1 MATKA
6 KTISARAIAIAAIG
20 SLALGGAQVVAPAGS
35 VLAAGAGTAVAQE
48 ALKPGVTTAD
58 VKYLGIFD
66 KDGKKVTG
74 PFESTRYNN
83 ANNTSGTVLGGD
95 SGYEIR
101 GEFSL
106 ANANP
111 GDVLRLSPA
120 TTFNFPDGSEGTTSH
135 GGLRIYQT
143 SEWSDVVHDG
153 VVIGQ
158 YRTVRSGS
166 IELKFSDAI
175 SDVKSGSVTLAA
187 PAMVWDFYISP
198 EKNGYEGDIWD
209 GKGFSNYVEG
219 TTTARA
225 TAIPKGGTAETNT
238 VGSVGTTRFATVTS
252 SSVKNL
258 INAYEDSALVV
269 DNENFTVRR
278 PSTVVYL
285 PAGANGTITLTPD
298 VDRDRSAD
306 WYFTDNLR
314 LEPYVQVYG
323 KSGSDGEYENDNMS
337 YEDAQKAFPGLKITA
352 EQTNR
357 GVVITTEGI
366 PENVKPHVKIRPGEG
381 SNSISNGTYV
391 ENASLY
397 YGGEF
402 TGTING
408 EAATRT
414 IGNVL
419 TVMAAIPGQ
428 PSVAGLENVKR
439 TGDLSGSIAGQPA
452 GLGVDGSVAPVGG
465 TKQTFQFFIK
475 NTGDAPLVA
484 PIVTLPNGKQQSIKN
499 VAIAPNGTGSFSV
512 DYDVPAGNGALNFDV
527 SLSRAA
533 LSPSNTVSFRYS
545 NASQSDSV
553 PDSFGYPSDKPVK
566 VEQDKTVKSPAPK
579 GAPKDTKYRI
589 DRTANPNLTWA
600 TVDPN
605 TGVVTLSPSA
615 NVVPGNYE
623 VPVEATFPDGSK
635 RTINLPVVVTG
646 VNPADRVKDLENEV
660 ADLEKQLADEKA
672 KSNADR
678 EKIAKLEAEL
688 KAAKD
693 ALKVAQDAA
702 KAAQDTANNAQ
713 DTANQALKDLAK
725 ERERVND
732 LTKRA
737 NQTEKDLKDARERVA
752 ALEKENDAQQKQI
765 DQARKD
771 VKALQDQAKQLRAD
785 LTAAEKRVATLEA
798 ENKKQQGQIDALVK
812 ENKTQQSQIDALKK
826 QNGEQQKQI
835 DGLKA
840 GLRDANKKIT
850 ALETDLALTKI
861 ELAEVSGR
869 LAEVEDRL
877 NTGLGKCVGTIGGS
891 LAALV
896 PAVILASQFTGGT
909 NIPQVDNSIAQFQRQ
924 LGMFNPQLAQ
934 VVDQNR
940 GAIAAGLAGLG
951 LLSLVLLPGTCGD
964 ASLGEAAVEPLS
976 SARAERKAA
985 RENGDGGSSIKV
997 GADVA
1002 AGEGA
1007 GSSEQ

>member
-1 MATKA
+1 M
-6 KTISARAIAIAAIG
+6 
-20 SLALGGAQVVAPAGS
+20 
-35 VLAAGAGTAVAQE
+35 
-48 ALKPGVTTAD
+48 
-58 VKYLGIFD
+58 
-66 KDGKKVTG
+66 
-74 PFESTRYNN
+74 
-83 ANNTSGTVLGGD
+83 
-95 SGYEIR
+95 
-101 GEFSL
+101 
-106 ANANP
+106 
-111 GDVLRLSPA
+111 
-120 TTFNFPDGSEGTTSH
+120 
-135 GGLRIYQT
+135 
-143 SEWSDVVHDG
+143 
-153 VVIGQ
+153 
-158 YRTVRSGS
+158 
-166 IELKFSDAI
+166 
-175 SDVKSGSVTLAA
+175 
-187 PAMVWDFYISP
+187 
-198 EKNGYEGDIWD
+198 
-209 GKGFSNYVEG
+209 
-219 TTTARA
+219 
-225 TAIPKGGTAETNT
+225 
-238 VGSVGTTRFATVTS
+238 RFLTVTS
-252 SSVKNL
+252 SSTKNS
-258 INAYEDSALVV
+258 NRAYESNAIIV

-278 PSTVVYL
+278 TDTTL
-285 PAGANGTITLTPD
+285 EMPAGANGTLVVNPN
-298 VDRDRSAD
+298 VDHPRGAD
-306 WYFTDNLR
+306 WYLADDIV
-314 LEPYVQVYG
+314 LEPRVEVYG
-323 KSGSDGEYENDNMS
+323 KAGTDEEYESSRIS
-337 YEDAQKAFPGLKITA
+337 YEDAQKQFPGLKIEATK
-352 EQTNR
+352 TGR
-357 GVVITTEGI
+357 GITITTANV
-366 PENVKPHVKIRPGEG
+366 PENVKPCVQVKPGPSG
-381 SNSISNGTYV
+381 TVGYGTYV
-391 ENASLY
+391 EGGSMFY
-397 YGGEF
+397 VGEF
-402 TGTING
+402 NGTVNG
-408 EAATRT
+408 EQVKRT
-414 IGNVL
+414 VSNNVGS
-419 TVMAAIPGQ
+419 MAAIPGQ
-428 PSVAGLENVKR
+428 PSVAGLENAKR
-439 TGDLSGSIAGQPA
+439 TGDLSGSIAGQPT

-484 PIVTLPNGKQQSIKN
+484 PIVTLPNGKQQAIKN

-527 SLSRAA
+527 SLSRAT
-533 LSPSNTVSFRYS
+533 LSPSNTVTFRYS
-545 NASQSDSV
+545 AASQSDSV
-553 PDSFGYPSDKPVK
+553 PDSFGYPSDKPVT
-566 VEQDKTVKSPAPK
+566 VEQDKTVTSPAPK

-635 RTINLPVVVTG
+635 RTINLPVLVTG
-646 VNPADRVKDLENEV
+646 VDPADRVKGLEDEV
-660 ADLEKQLADEKA
+660 ANLEKQLADEKA

-678 EKIAKLEAEL
+678 EKIAGLEKQL
-688 KAAKD
+688 QDAKD
-693 ALKVAQDAA
+693 ALK
-702 KAAQDTANNAQ
+702 AAQDSANNAQ
-713 DTANQALKDLAK
+713 KTANQALKDLAA
-725 ERERVND
+725 ERERVDD

-737 NQTEKDLKDARERVA
+737 DKAEKDLKDARERVA
-752 ALEKENDAQQKQI
+752 ALEKENAAQQKQI

-771 VKALQDQAKQLRAD
+771 VNALQDQAKKLRTD
-785 LTAAEKRVATLEA
+785 LEAAKKRVTALE
-798 ENKKQQGQIDALVK
+798 EQNKKQQGQIDALVK

-826 QNGEQQKQI
+826 QNKDQQKQI

-896 PAVILASQFTGGT
+896 PAVLLASQFTGGT

-976 SARAERKAA
+976 SELAARKAA
-985 RENGDGGSSIKV
+985 RENGEGGSSLKV

-1007 GSSEQ
+1007 TGSSEQNQ

>member
-6 KTISARAIAIAAIG
+6 KTISARAITIAAIG

-35 VLAAGAGTAVAQE
+35 VLAAGVNEAVAQE
-48 ALKPGVTTAD
+48 ALKPGVSTAD

-66 KDGKKVTG
+66 ANGKVAG
-74 PFESTRYNN
+74 PFESSNYNKSQN
-83 ANNTSGTVLGGD
+83 SNGRVVGLQD
-95 SGYEIR
+95 GYQIR

-111 GDVLRLSPA
+111 GDTLRLTPRTEFTLPNGKETASNHA
-120 TTFNFPDGSEGTTSH
+120 GMRVS
-135 GGLRIYQT
+135 QT
-143 SEWSDVVHDG
+143 SEWSDVEHDG

-166 IELKFSDAI
+166 IELKFSDAVA
-175 SDVKSGSVTLAA
+175 DVKSGTVTLSA
-187 PAMVWDFYISP
+187 PVQVWDFYISP
-198 EKNGYEGDIWD
+198 SANGYEGDNWD
-209 GKGFSNYVEG
+209 GKGFSNPAEA
-219 TTTARA
+219 TANA
-225 TAIPKGGTAETNT
+225 ISTAIPKGGDGNTAT
-238 VGSVGTTRFATVTS
+238 VGTIGTVRFLTVTS
-252 SSVKNL
+252 SSTKNS
-258 INAYEDSALVV
+258 NRAYESNAIIV

-278 PSTVVYL
+278 TDTTL
-285 PAGANGTITLTPD
+285 EMPAGANGTLVVNPN
-298 VDRDRSAD
+298 VDHPRGAD
-306 WYFTDNLR
+306 WYLADDINLVPTVRVFGKAGTD
-314 LEPYVQVYG
+314 E
-323 KSGSDGEYENDNMS
+323 EYESSSMS
-337 YEDAQKAFPGLKITA
+337 YEDAQKQFPGLKIEA
-352 EQTNR
+352 EKTGR
-357 GVVITTEGI
+357 GVTVTTSNV
-366 PENVKPHVKIRPGEG
+366 PENVKPYVSIRRGPSGTVG
-381 SNSISNGTYV
+381 YGTYV
-391 ENASLY
+391 EGGSMFYA
-397 YGGEF
+397 GEF
-402 TGTING
+402 NGTING
-408 EAATRT
+408 EQVKRT
-414 IGNVL
+414 VSN
-419 TVMAAIPGQ
+419 TVGSMAAIPGQ
-428 PSVAGLENVKR
+428 PSVAGLENAKR
-439 TGDLSGSIAGQPA
+439 TGDLSGSIAGQPT
-452 GLGVDGSVAPVGG
+452 GLGVDGSVAPIGG

-484 PIVTLPNGKQQSIKN
+484 PIVTLPNGKQQAIKN

-512 DYDVPAGNGALNFDV
+512 YYDVPAGNGALNFDV
-527 SLSRAA
+527 SLSRAT

-545 NASQSDSV
+545 QSALSDSV
-553 PDSFGYPSDKPVK
+553 KDSFGYPTEKPVT
-566 VEQDKTVKSPAPK
+566 VEQEKTVKSPAPK
-579 GAPKDTKYRI
+579 DAPKDTKYRI

-615 NVVPGNYE
+615 SVVPGNYE
-623 VPVEATFPDGSK
+623 VPVEATFPDNSK
-635 RTINLPVVVTG
+635 RTITLPVVVTG
-646 VNPADRVKDLENEV
+646 EDPADRVKDLENEV
-660 ADLEKQLADEKA
+660 ADLQKQLDAEKA
-672 KSNADR
+672 KGNADR
-678 EKIAKLEAEL
+678 EKIAKLETEL

-702 KAAQDTANNAQ
+702 KAAQDSANNAQ

-725 ERERVND
+725 ERERVDD

-737 NQTEKDLKDARERVA
+737 DKAEKDLKDARERVA

-771 VKALQDQAKQLRAD
+771 VKDLQGKTKQLRTD
-785 LTAAEKRVATLEA
+785 LEAAKKRVTALE
-798 ENKKQQGQIDALVK
+798 EQNKKQQGQIDALVK

-869 LAEVEDRL
+869 LAEVEGRL

-934 VVDQNR
+934 VVNQNR

-976 SARAERKAA
+976 SELAARKAA
-985 RENGDGGSSIKV
+985 RENGEGGSSLKV

-1007 GSSEQ
+1007 TGSSEQ

>member
-66 KDGKKVTG
+66 ANGKVVG
-74 PFESTRYNN
+74 PFESAHYHSTQNSTGRVLDK
-83 ANNTSGTVLGGD
+83 SG
-95 SGYEIR
+95 GYEIR

-111 GDVLRLSPA
+111 GDELRLAPN
-120 TTFNFPDGSEGTTSH
+120 TQFTFPNGDTGTTSH
-135 GGLRIYQT
+135 GGLRISQT
-143 SEWSDVVHDG
+143 SEWADVVHDG

-158 YRTVRSGS
+158 YRYVTSGY
-166 IELKFSDAI
+166 IYLKFSDAVA
-175 SDVKSGSVTLAA
+175 DVKSGSITLAA
-187 PAMVWDFYISP
+187 PAMVWDFYTGP
-198 EKNGYEGDIWD
+198 EKNGHKGDWD
-209 GKGFSNYVEG
+209 GKGFSNPVEATSNAIAVSVPNG
-219 TTTARA
+219 GKEDRA
-225 TAIPKGGTAETNT
+225 TLGSIGT
-238 VGSVGTTRFATVTS
+238 VRFDVVTS
-252 SSVKNL
+252 SSIKDAL
-258 INAYEDSALVV
+258 TAYEDSPLVV
-269 DNENFTVRR
+269 DTENFTVRR
-278 PSTVVYL
+278 TDTVVRI
-285 PAGANGTITLTPD
+285 PAGANGTLVVNPN
-298 VDRDRSAD
+298 VDHPRGAD
-306 WYFTDNLR
+306 WYLADDINLVPTVRVFGKAGTD
-314 LEPYVQVYG
+314 E
-323 KSGSDGEYENDNMS
+323 EYESSSMS
-337 YEDAQKAFPGLKITA
+337 YEDAQKQFPGLKIEA
-352 EQTNR
+352 EKTGR
-357 GVVITTEGI
+357 GITVTTSNV
-366 PENVKPHVKIRPGEG
+366 PENVKPYVYIRRGPSGTVG
-381 SNSISNGTYV
+381 YGTYV
-391 ENASLY
+391 EGGSMFYA
-397 YGGEF
+397 GEF
-402 TGTING
+402 NGTING
-408 EAATRT
+408 EQVKRT
-414 IGNVL
+414 VSN
-419 TVMAAIPGQ
+419 TVGSMAAIPGR
-428 PSVAGLENVKR
+428 PSVDLVNAKR

-484 PIVTLPNGKQQSIKN
+484 PIVTLPNGKQQAIKN
-499 VAIAPNGTGSFSV
+499 VSIAPNGTGSFSV

-527 SLSRAA
+527 SLSRAT

-553 PDSFGYPSDKPVK
+553 KDSFGYPSDKPVT
-566 VEQDKTVKSPAPK
+566 VEQDKTAKSPAPK
-579 GAPKDTKYRI
+579 DAPKDTKYRI

-646 VNPADRVKDLENEV
+646 VDPADRVKDLEDQV

-678 EKIAKLEAEL
+678 EKIAGLEKQL
-688 KAAKD
+688 QDAKD

-702 KAAQDTANNAQ
+702 KAAQDSANNAQ
-713 DTANQALKDLAK
+713 ETANQALKDLAK

-752 ALEKENDAQQKQI
+752 ALEKENADQQKQI

-771 VKALQDQAKQLRAD
+771 VKDLQGKTKQLRTD
-785 LTAAEKRVATLEA
+785 LEAAKKRVTALE
-798 ENKKQQGQIDALVK
+798 EQNKKQQGQIDALVK

-985 RENGDGGSSIKV
+985 RENGEGGSSLKA

>member
-35 VLAAGAGTAVAQE
+35 VLAAGVTEASAQTAE
-48 ALKPGVTTAD
+48 RDVTKNVTAD
-58 VKYLGIFD
+58 GLYYIADGEGYKAGEKVRGNALPGSNLDKSAEHRFTLTVGGETGLTAGDTLNINIAPVKNPALPDRNSAVLGFINGQNGDIRSGDTVVGEWSTGGSGRVSVKMTEGAGEILTETPVTFTVASTLIPQSVSPEEIESLNGNTKHTQNGVQYNVISGKNTTPISVSGFTVAYNYYAIPDYTHRNMSHFGELKLDTRGDAASIKSSLSVRAARADEPREWIELVVRPRLGDSEYYNAPFADYTLIHPNELLDPNNIVLTATEKDPEGKERAKKVDTPQGMDYSTRID
-66 KDGKKVTG
+66 KDGNLVVRFTNVPAGISPTLYFKNALVYDYTTPEVFAPEVMRTDNVRTEPYGPFGSIGPRFAVTG
-74 PFESTRYNN
+74 SDVDNPNPKLRERKGSMRVTVNGSEAPQDAPQAIGGTTQKFTINLYNDG
-83 ANNTSGTVLGGD
+83 NTT
-95 SGYEIR
+95 
-101 GEFSL
+101 
-106 ANANP
+106 
-111 GDVLRLSPA
+111 LSAPVV
-120 TTFNFPDGSEGTTSH
+120 TFPDGKTK
-135 GGLRIYQT
+135 QF
-143 SEWSDVVHDG
+143 SDVVLSPKG
-153 VVIGQ
+153 VAGDSTSL
-158 YRTVRSGS
+158 TVDFAVPSN
-166 IELKFSDAI
+166 
-175 SDVKSGSVTLAA
+175 AA
-187 PAMVWDFYISP
+187 ALNWKVSFPKVDPITFV
-198 EKNGYEGDIWD
+198 
-209 GKGFSNYVEG
+209 NYV
-219 TTTARA
+219 
-225 TAIPKGGTAETNT
+225 
-238 VGSVGTTRFATVTS
+238 
-252 SSVKNL
+252 
-258 INAYEDSALVV
+258 
-269 DNENFTVRR
+269 
-278 PSTVVYL
+278 
-285 PAGANGTITLTPD
+285 
-298 VDRDRSAD
+298 
-306 WYFTDNLR
+306 
-314 LEPYVQVYG
+314 
-323 KSGSDGEYENDNMS
+323 
-337 YEDAQKAFPGLKITA
+337 
-352 EQTNR
+352 
-357 GVVITTEGI
+357 
-366 PENVKPHVKIRPGEG
+366 
-381 SNSISNGTYV
+381 
-391 ENASLY
+391 
-397 YGGEF
+397 
-402 TGTING
+402 
-408 EAATRT
+408 
-414 IGNVL
+414 
-419 TVMAAIPGQ
+419 
-428 PSVAGLENVKR
+428 
-439 TGDLSGSIAGQPA
+439 
-452 GLGVDGSVAPVGG
+452 
-465 TKQTFQFFIK
+465 
-475 NTGDAPLVA
+475 
-484 PIVTLPNGKQQSIKN
+484 
-499 VAIAPNGTGSFSV
+499 
-512 DYDVPAGNGALNFDV
+512 VP
-527 SLSRAA
+527 
-533 LSPSNTVSFRYS
+533 
-545 NASQSDSV
+545 ASQSDSV
-553 PDSFGYPSDKPVK
+553 KDSFGYPTDKPVT
-566 VEQDKTVKSPAPK
+566 VEQEKTVKSPAPK

-589 DRTANPNLTWA
+589 DRTTNPNLTWT

-605 TGVVTLSPSA
+605 TGVVTLSPSS

-623 VPVEATFPDGSK
+623 VPVEATFPDGSN
-635 RTINLPVVVTG
+635 RIINLPVLVTG
-646 VNPADRVKDLENEV
+646 EDPADRVKDLEDQI
-660 ADLEKQLADEKA
+660 ADLEKELDEEKK

-678 EKIAKLEAEL
+678 EKIARLERDLEN
-688 KAAKD
+688 AK
-693 ALKVAQDAA
+693 DAA
-702 KAAQDTANNAQ
+702 KAAQDSANNAQ
-713 DTANQALKDLAK
+713 DTANQALKDLAA

-765 DQARKD
+765 DQARQD
-771 VKALQDQAKQLRAD
+771 VKDLQGKTKQLRAD
-785 LTAAEKRVATLEA
+785 LTAAEKRVSTLEA

-964 ASLGEAAVEPLS
+964 ASLGGAVMEPLS

-985 RENGDGGSSIKV
+985 RENGEGGSSLKA

>member
-35 VLAAGAGTAVAQE
+35 VLAAGVNDAVAQE
-48 ALKPGVTTAD
+48 ALKPGVSTAD

-66 KDGKKVTG
+66 ANGKVAG
-74 PFESTRYNN
+74 PFESSNYNKSQN
-83 ANNTSGTVLGGD
+83 SNGRVVGLQD
-95 SGYEIR
+95 GYQIR

-111 GDVLRLSPA
+111 GDELRLLPS
-120 TTFNFPDGSEGTTSH
+120 TTFTFPNGDSGTTSH
-135 GGLRIYQT
+135 GGLRISQT
-143 SEWSDVVHDG
+143 SEWADVTHEG

-158 YRTVRSGS
+158 YRYVKSGA
-166 IELKFSDAI
+166 IQLKFSDAI
-175 SDVKSGSVTLAA
+175 ADVKSGTITLAA
-187 PAMVWDFYISP
+187 PAMVWDFYTGP
-198 EKNGYEGDIWD
+198 EKNGYEGDNWD
-209 GKGFSNYVEG
+209 GKGFSNPV
-219 TTTARA
+219 TATSNADSVAFPNGGKADRA
-225 TAIPKGGTAETNT
+225 TLGPIGT
-238 VGSVGTTRFATVTS
+238 VRFNVTTS
-252 SSVKNL
+252 SSVKNAL
-258 INAYEDSALVV
+258 TAYEGSPLVV
-269 DNENFTVRR
+269 DAENFTVRR
-278 PSTVVYL
+278 PSTIIRI
-285 PAGANGTITLTPD
+285 PAGANGTLTANPN
-298 VDRDRSAD
+298 VDHEKGTD
-306 WYFTDNLR
+306 WYLTDDVTLR
-314 LEPYVQVYG
+314 PHVFVYG
-323 KSGSDGEYENDNMS
+323 KAGTDSEYESEYMS
-337 YEDAQKAFPGLKITA
+337 YDDAQKQFPGLKIEA
-352 EQTNR
+352 EKTGR
-357 GVVITTEGI
+357 GVTVTTSGI
-366 PENVKPHVKIRPGEG
+366 PENVKPYVSILPGSG
-381 SNSISNGTYV
+381 SNAVSYGTYV
-391 ENASLY
+391 EGASMY
-397 YGGEF
+397 YTGEF

-408 EAATRT
+408 QDTTRKLGNI
-414 IGNVL
+414 IG
-419 TVMAAIPGQ
+419 TMAAIPGQ
-428 PSVAGLENVKR
+428 PSVDLVNAKR
-439 TGDLSGSIAGQPA
+439 TGDLSGSIAGQPT
-452 GLGVDGSVAPVGG
+452 GLGVDGSVAPIGG

-484 PIVTLPNGKQQSIKN
+484 PIVTLPNGKQQAIKN

-527 SLSRAA
+527 SLSRAT

-545 NASQSDSV
+545 NAAQSDSV
-553 PDSFGYPSDKPVK
+553 KDSFGYPQDKPVT
-566 VEQDKTVKSPAPK
+566 VEQDKTAKSPAPK

-635 RTINLPVVVTG
+635 RTVTLPVVVTG
-646 VNPADRVKDLENEV
+646 EDPADRVKGLEDQV
-660 ADLEKQLADEKA
+660 ASLEKQLADEKA

-678 EKIAKLEAEL
+678 EKIAGLEKQL
-688 KAAKD
+688 QDAKD

-702 KAAQDTANNAQ
+702 KAAQDSANNAQ
-713 DTANQALKDLAK
+713 ETANQALSDLAK
-725 ERERVND
+725 ERERVDD

-737 NQTEKDLKDARERVA
+737 DKAEKDLKDARERVA
-752 ALEKENDAQQKQI
+752 ALEKENAAQQKQI

-771 VKALQDQAKQLRAD
+771 VKDLQGKTKQLRTD
-785 LTAAEKRVATLEA
+785 LEAAKKRVTALE
-798 ENKKQQGQIDALVK
+798 EQNKKQQGQIDALVK

-869 LAEVEDRL
+869 LSEVEDRL

-909 NIPQVDNSIAQFQRQ
+909 NIPQVDNTIAQFQRQ
-924 LGMFNPQLAQ
+924 LGMFNPQLAK

-985 RENGDGGSSIKV
+985 RENGEGGSSLKA

>member
-6 KTISARAIAIAAIG
+6 KTISARAIAIAAVG
-20 SLALGGAQVVAPAGS
+20 SLALGGAQVVSPAGS

-48 ALKPGVTTAD
+48 TNPDKPGVTTGD
-58 VKYLGIFD
+58 VKFEGFFD
-66 KDGKKVTG
+66 GDNNRVNG
-74 PFESTRYNN
+74 PFDRSMREGDGYTVKYTVNFGN
-83 ANNTSGTVLGGD
+83 AL
-95 SGYEIR
+95 
-101 GEFSL
+101 
-106 ANANP
+106 P
-111 GDVLRLSPA
+111 GDVLHFGPSNDFTEPINGKEITGSKHAGVRVYA
-120 TTFNFPDGSEGTTSH
+120 TTEPANIEVG
-135 GGLRIYQT
+135 
-143 SEWSDVVHDG
+143 G
-153 VVIGQ
+153 VVIGT
-158 YRTVRSGS
+158 YAMEKSGGITVRFNENAANQKDGS
-166 IELKFSDAI
+166 LTIN
-175 SDVKSGSVTLAA
+175 A
-187 PAMVWDFYISP
+187 PVMVWEQYVSP
-198 EKNGYEGDIWD
+198 PNDWD
-209 GKGFSNYVEG
+209 GKAMHADMVAKTYSQVNAYRAATKEWQKDRTFVAN
-219 TTTARA
+219 TTTRA
-225 TAIPKGGTAETNT
+225 NVSPSQRDIMRSFTLGALRVDPSSFVTKVPYFITELPAGKGGTVEIAVDPNRPKSLQWTLEEDLPYRVSFKQYAKDSADDPYKELERSISAEEAKEKFPNLTWNVT
-238 VGSVGTTRFATVTS
+238 RSGDMFKATFNNVPEGVKAYIRFDTSGLSGVGTYTPGMLPYVSMKLTDQDGEVLERS
-252 SSVKNL
+252 SSL
-258 INAYEDSALVV
+258 G
-269 DNENFTVRR
+269 TV
-278 PSTVVYL
+278 P
-285 PAGANGTITLTPD
+285 N
-298 VDRDRSAD
+298 
-306 WYFTDNLR
+306 
-314 LEPYVQVYG
+314 
-323 KSGSDGEYENDNMS
+323 
-337 YEDAQKAFPGLKITA
+337 
-352 EQTNR
+352 
-357 GVVITTEGI
+357 I
-366 PENVKPHVKIRPGEG
+366 PE
-381 SNSISNGTYV
+381 
-391 ENASLY
+391 L
-397 YGGEF
+397 
-402 TGTING
+402 G
-408 EAATRT
+408 EAT
-414 IGNVL
+414 GSSFV
-419 TVMAAIPGQ
+419 
-428 PSVAGLENVKR
+428 R
-439 TGDLSGSIAGQPA
+439 TGDLTGSIAGQRA
-452 GLGVDGSVAPVGG
+452 GLGVDGSVAPIGG
-465 TKQTFQFFIK
+465 TKQTFTFFVK
-475 NTGDAPLVA
+475 NTGEAYMAAPL
-484 PIVTLPNGKQQSIKN
+484 VTLPNGKKKAVEN
-499 VAIAPNGTGSFSV
+499 FKVAPGSTGSFDV

-527 SLSRAA
+527 ALSGAT

-545 NASQSDSV
+545 NASLSDSV
-553 PDSFGYPSDKPVK
+553 KDSFGYPQDKPVT
-566 VEQDKTVKSPAPK
+566 VEQDKTAKSPAPK

-635 RTINLPVVVTG
+635 RTITLPVVVTG
-646 VNPADRVKDLENEV
+646 EDPADRVKGLEDQV
-660 ADLEKQLADEKA
+660 ASLEKQLADEKA

-702 KAAQDTANNAQ
+702 KAAQDSANNAQ
-713 DTANQALKDLAK
+713 ETANQALADLAK
-725 ERERVND
+725 ERERVDD

-737 NQTEKDLKDARERVA
+737 DKAEKDLKDARERVA
-752 ALEKENDAQQKQI
+752 ALEKENADQQKQI

-771 VKALQDQAKQLRAD
+771 VKDLQGKTKQLRTD
-785 LTAAEKRVATLEA
+785 LEAAKKRVTALE
-798 ENKKQQGQIDALVK
+798 EQNKKQQGQIDALVK

-964 ASLGEAAVEPLS
+964 ASLGGAVMEPLS

-985 RENGDGGSSIKV
+985 RENGEGGSSLKA